1 MKYTRIGLAIIFL
14 FISIMLVMIAAR
26 DSENRQAYVSDSSLQ
41 NTAAISPNIKNCSRN
56 PGPNCASCSISS
68 IAPSGLKW
76 GCELKCVGDIC
87 PIGSISFKMEYY
99 ICRTSSGTPGY
110 KDQVNPCDENSKVN
124 DINDFVKRGTITID
138 PSSKPVANGGYLIEN
153 TRGTGS
159 MPTEFNCGRIQF
171 DVLPEGFTFDVSGA
185 GAVYDSGTSCAA
197 PPVNTSTPVPTL
209 PPGVTPTLTP
219 TTPAGITPT
228 LTPTTPPA
236 ATNTPVPPTATQT
249 PTNTPTDSPTPTP
262 SNTPTGTMTPSPTH
276 TPKPTNTPT
285 IAPSPTPGPVCAPAE
300 CGVCGWKDV
309 AGMCHDGGMLPN
321 GTRCCYKACV
331 NNACIAQSG
340 NALDSCA
347 SDAGCAGPTQ
357 PPVIASVA
365 YKCDAKCGICGISDS
380 GGLCADMTTL
390 PNGQRCCHNACV
402 SQSCVQV
409 SGQDLDRC
417 VSAADCAPGAPTI
430 AIAPPVAPQPK
441 PPVTGSLPWYI
452 IAIPATILLLGIV
465 L

>member
-26 DSENRQAYVSDSSLQ
+26 DSENRQAYVSSDLQ
-41 NTAAISPNIKNCSRN
+41 NVAASDIKKCTSDVTS
-56 PGPNCASCSISS
+56 NCASCQVKNISS
-68 IAPSGLKW
+68 SGPTW
-76 GCELKCVGDIC
+76 GCELRCDTGKCPGAPVNFRMDY
-87 PIGSISFKMEYY
+87 FT
-99 ICRTSSGTPGY
+99 CRNSSGTSGY
-110 KDQVNPCDENSKVN
+110 KDQANPCVEASA
-124 DINDFVKRGTITID
+124 DFIKKGTITIN
-138 PSSKPVANGGYLIEN
+138 PASQATVPYTFN
-153 TRGTGS
+153 TGTG
-159 MPTEFNCGRIQF
+159 PLPADFTCGRIQL
-171 DVLPEGFTFDVSGA
+171 DVLPVEIGWDISGA

-236 ATNTPVPPTATQT
+236 ATNTPVPPTATPT

-285 IAPSPTPGPVCAPAE
+285 ITPSPTPGPVCAPAE

-321 GTRCCYKACV
+321 GTRCCFKACV
-331 NNACIAQSG
+331 NNACSARSG

-347 SDAGCAGPTQ
+347 SDAGCTGPTQ

-380 GGLCADMTTL
+380 GGLCADMTAL

-402 SQSCVQV
+402 NQSCVQV
-409 SGQDLDRC
+409 SGQNVDRC
-417 VSAADCAPGAPTI
+417 ISATDCAPGAPTI
-430 AIAPPVAPQPK
+430 AIAPPIVPQPK
-441 PPVTGSLPWYI
+441 PPVSGFLPWYI
-452 IAIPATILLLGIV
+452 IAIPAAILLLGIV

>member
-41 NTAAISPNIKNCSRN
+41 NTGAINPAIVNCSRN
-56 PGPNCASCSISS
+56 PGAPNCASCSIPRITGNSFE
-68 IAPSGLKW
+68 W
-76 GCELKCVGDIC
+76 GCELKCESGKC
-87 PIGSISFKMEYY
+87 PTEPIQFKMEYY
-99 ICRTSSGTPGY
+99 ICRASKGSSGY
-110 KDQVNPCDENSKVN
+110 KDQANPCDGTFGE
-124 DINDFVKRGTITID
+124 DFLKKGTLIVS
-138 PSSKPVANGGYLIEN
+138 PASKPVNTTKSPFGYAFTN
-153 TRGTGS
+153 GTGT
-159 MPTEFNCGRIQF
+159 MPTDFNCGRIQL

-185 GAVYDSGTSCAA
+185 GAVYDFGTSCAA

-236 ATNTPVPPTATQT
+236 ATNTPIPPTATQT

-321 GTRCCYKACV
+321 GQRCCYKACAG
-331 NNACIAQSG
+331 NACTARAG

-347 SDAGCAGPTQ
+347 SDAGCTGPTQ
-357 PPVIASVA
+357 QPVIASVA

-417 VSAADCAPGAPTI
+417 VSAVDCAPGAPTL

-441 PPVTGSLPWYI
+441 PPVSGFLPWYI
-452 IAIPATILLLGIV
+452 IAIPAGILLLGIV